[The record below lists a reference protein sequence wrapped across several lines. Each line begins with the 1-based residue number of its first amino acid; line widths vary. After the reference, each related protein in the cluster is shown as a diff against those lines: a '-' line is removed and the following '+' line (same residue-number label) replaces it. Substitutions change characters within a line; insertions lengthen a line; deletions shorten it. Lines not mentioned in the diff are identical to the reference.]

1 MDSYGL
7 HPQFEQSVISYF
19 CSEKKFFHLFHKYI
33 QAELLQTEHAKIALS
48 AAKSIYKDISD
59 APGST
64 AMVLQRVRNKVATGE
79 VTVDSY
85 NELSFYLDEEPSV
98 KDWRDLAKEFT
109 PVLKESM
116 RHSAVLKA
124 IDTRSSKKSMAEVAS
139 LMQEIEQIGEYVEGK
154 APLSFDDDG
163 GRDVFAAL
171 EEMNTIGRMKT
182 GMDEVDLA
190 LGGGPACGALTVLVA
205 RPGGG
210 KSMCLSQIGAHAF
223 AAQGKQVAH
232 VTISEVP
239 GPVVMARVLAPILGV
254 KISDITRDQAES
266 RRLWQEYKQRHDAN
280 IGGYKTFE
288 FASKT
293 PVSMIRTE
301 VMNYYQKNF
310 KTKPDVIIFDYLGL
324 SSSLKAPKGANSYT
338 QGEYITGELLDWAQ
352 SEKIWIFTAAQ
363 SQRMGTKGA
372 KAIIGLDN
380 IADSY
385 HIVRIADI
393 VMTIN
398 TVEEEPGQFQGQ
410 FHFAKNRF
418 GSSGITTALC
428 PINWDTGLVAPSSFF
443 QARRMS
449 FLAAPFP
456 TPAYVN

>member
-7 HPQFEQSVISYF
+7 HPQFEQAVMYHL
-19 CSEKKFFHLFHKYI
+19 CSEKKFFHLFYKYL
-33 QAELLQTEHAKIALS
+33 QADLLQTEQAKLALS
-48 AAKSIYKDISD
+48 AAKSIHKDISD

-64 AMVLQRVRNKVATGE
+64 AMVLQRVRSKVVSGE
-79 VTVDSY
+79 TTVDAY
-85 NELSFYLDEEPSV
+85 NELNFYLDDTPSV
-98 KDWRDLAKEFT
+98 ADWKAVAKELT
-109 PVLKESM
+109 PILKESM
-116 RHSAVLKA
+116 RHGAVLKA
-124 IDTRSSKKSMAEVAS
+124 IETRSSKKSMAEVATM
-139 LMQEIEQIGEYVEGK
+139 MQEIEQIGEYVEGK

-171 EEMNTIGRMKT
+171 EEMNSIGRMKT
-182 GMDEVDLA
+182 GIDEVDLA

-210 KSMCLSQIGAHAF
+210 KSMCLSQIGAYAF
-223 AAQGKQVAH
+223 AGGGKQVAH
-232 VTISEVP
+232 ITISEVP
-239 GPVVMARVLAPILGV
+239 GPVVMARVLAPILGI

-266 RRLWQEYKQRHDAN
+266 RRLWQEYKQRPDAN

-293 PVSMIRTE
+293 PVSMIRAE
-301 VMNYYQKNF
+301 VMNYYQKHY
-310 KTKPDVIIFDYLGL
+310 KTKPDVVIFDYLGL

-352 SEKIWIFTAAQ
+352 SEKIWIYTAAQ
-363 SQRMGTKGA
+363 SQRMKAKGA
-372 KAIIGLDN
+372 KAIIGLDD

-398 TVEEEPGQFQGQ
+398 TVEDQPGDIQGQ
-410 FHFAKNRF
+410 FYFAKNRF
-418 GSSGITTALC
+418 GSSGITTSLS
-428 PINWDTGLVAPSSFF
+428 PISWDTGLVAPSSFF
-443 QARRMS
+443 QAKTISYLM
-449 FLAAPFP
+449 PYK
-456 TPAYVN
+456 PAYVN